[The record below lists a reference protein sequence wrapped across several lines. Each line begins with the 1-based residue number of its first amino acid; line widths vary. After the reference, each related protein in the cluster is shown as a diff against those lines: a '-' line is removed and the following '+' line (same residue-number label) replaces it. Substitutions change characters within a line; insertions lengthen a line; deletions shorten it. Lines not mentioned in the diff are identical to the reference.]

1 LSRQGATRSYAI
13 WIQEVEMFRLDG
25 RVAIVTG
32 AASGIGAAVARRLA
46 EAGADIVLGWFARD
60 PHNVDQ
66 AVDAVEKAGRR
77 ACPVEVDVTLA
88 TEVERL
94 VDSAREGLGRVDI
107 MVANAG
113 IARDVASEEL
123 TDDDWRLL
131 TEVDLL
137 GVFRCFRA
145 AIRPMREAG
154 FGRLLTTSSIS
165 GPVVGWPR
173 HVHYAAA
180 KAGLAGLVRS
190 LALELGPYGIT
201 VNAVAPGVIETA
213 QSLDPI
219 NSLGP
224 DGVREFASRV
234 PVARNGQPED
244 IACLFHYLASDEAAF
259 VTGQVIVADGGATI
273 AYG

>member
-1 LSRQGATRSYAI
+1 
-13 WIQEVEMFRLDG
+13 MFRLDG
-25 RVAIVTG
+25 RAAIVTG
-32 AASGIGAAVARRLA
+32 AASGIGAAVARRFA
-46 EAGADIVLGWFARD
+46 AAGADVVLGWLARD
-60 PHNVDQ
+60 PHDIDEVVAD
-66 AVDAVEKAGRR
+66 VERAGRR
-77 ACPVEVDVTLA
+77 AHAVEVDVTRTTDVDALVNA
-88 TEVERL
+88 AQER
-94 VDSAREGLGRVDI
+94 LGRVDV

-113 IARDVASEEL
+113 IARDIPSDEL

-145 AIRPMREAG
+145 AIRPMQEAG

-165 GPVVGWPR
+165 GPVVGWSR

-180 KAGLAGLVRS
+180 KAGIGGLVRS

-201 VNAVAPGVIETA
+201 VNAVAPGVIETP
-213 QSLDPI
+213 QSLDPV

-224 DGVREFASRV
+224 EGVREFASRV
-234 PVARNGQPED
+234 PVARNGQPDD
-244 IACLFHYLASDEAAF
+244 IACLFHYLASEEAAF
-259 VTGQVIVADGGATI
+259 VTGQVVVADGGATI